1 VHRQSSSSSSS
12 TRTLYTFTDLLI
24 SGMVPIWFPVVL
36 APLLLLIRLVRTRG
50 PLPPGPPRKPI
61 IGNLF
66 DVPLGNPFAAFEA
79 WRKRYGKLLCRR
91 KFRVLTC
98 FGIGDVVYL
107 RILGNSI
114 VVLNSMN
121 AIGDLFERRAWNY
134 SHRPTFIMVGELM
147 GLDRVAFNIFPCIRT
162 Y

>member
-1 VHRQSSSSSSS
+1 M
-12 TRTLYTFTDLLI
+12 TRYAHAVTCPLYAVSFTDILI
-24 SGMVPIWFPVVL
+24 VEMVPLWLPIIL
-36 APLLLLIRLVRTRG
+36 APLVLLIRLMRNRG

-66 DVPLGNPFAAFEA
+66 DVPLDNPFAAFEA
-79 WRKRYGKLLCRR
+79 WRKRYGILSCGRI
-91 KFRVLTC
+91 FRVLTC

-121 AIGDLFERRAWNY
+121 SIRDLFERRAYNY
-134 SHRPTFIMVGELM
+134 SHRPTFTMVGELM
-147 GLDRVAFNIFPCIRT
+147 GLDRVSFQHF
-162 Y
+162 